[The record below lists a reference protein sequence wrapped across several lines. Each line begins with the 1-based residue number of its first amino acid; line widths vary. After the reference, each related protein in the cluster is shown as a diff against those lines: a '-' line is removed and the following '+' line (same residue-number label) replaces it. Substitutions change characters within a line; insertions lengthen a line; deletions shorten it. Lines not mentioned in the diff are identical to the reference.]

1 VGERAGAAL
10 FRPRRNGKKDFALI
24 YPTRTAV
31 LAAAAGAPAAL
42 LVALRMPDRWY
53 LGLAWPA
60 AVIVLTLI
68 DAVLSLPARRIGVTV
83 DMPRDASVGETVETV
98 ITVTAPPRR
107 LLRVEVAL
115 AADPIVTVADEGRA
129 TVKLAAGIGA
139 VALPVDTHRRGTA
152 VFPWLWTRWH
162 GPMMLVWREK
172 KLANDTPLK
181 ILPDVRP
188 VRDRGA
194 RIFQRHAL
202 QGLMVQLDRGDGTD
216 FDALVEFRSGMD
228 RRAIDW
234 KQSARHL
241 KLHAKEYRTE
251 RNNQIVFAI
260 DSGRQMSE
268 PVGGVPR
275 VDRAVS
281 AMLLTGWVALKLGD
295 RVALHSFDSR
305 PRIASGLISGAG
317 AFVELQH
324 LAAGIDYSGDET
336 NYTYALTTLAA
347 RLTRRSMIV
356 MFTEFTDL
364 TSADF
369 MIRAAARLAETHLM
383 LIVVLRDEELEGFV
397 DRAPETADDVTRAVT
412 AAALLKD
419 RLLVL
424 TRLRHLGAH
433 VIESEYDRVADRL
446 VEGYI
451 DLKRR
456 NLL

>member
-1 VGERAGAAL
+1 MKLRNLLAGATIAL
-10 FRPRRNGKKDFALI
+10 PLVLGSAYAQSSDPAKTLVV
-24 YPTRTAV
+24 AV
-31 LAAAAGAPAAL
+31 PSDAVGLEPGANKAEPIGSEVIL
-42 LVALRMPDRWY
+42 NVFDTLVAW
-53 LGLAWPA
+53 
-60 AVIVLTLI
+60 
-68 DAVLSLPARRIGVTV
+68 
-83 DMPRDASVGETVETV
+83 
-98 ITVTAPPRR
+98 TAPDFTQ
-107 LLRVEVAL
+107 L
-115 AADPIVTVADEGRA
+115 EGRLA
-129 TVKLAAGIGA
+129 DSWTVSPDGTEFDFKLREGIKF
-139 VALPVDTHRRGTA
+139 H
-152 VFPWLWTRWH
+152 
-162 GPMMLVWREK
+162 
-172 KLANDTPLK
+172 
-181 ILPDVRP
+181 
-188 VRDRGA
+188 
-194 RIFQRHAL
+194 
-202 QGLMVQLDRGDGTD
+202 DGTD

-268 PVGGVPR
+268 PVGGIPR

-305 PRIASGLISGAG
+305 PRIASGLISGAA
-317 AFVELQH
+317 AFPELQH
-324 LAAGIDYSGDET
+324 LAAGIDYSGEET

-369 MIRAAARLAETHLM
+369 MIRAAARLVETHLL
-383 LIVVLRDEELEGFV
+383 LIVVLRDEELESIV
-397 DRAPETADDVTRAVT
+397 DRTPESADDVTRAVT
-412 AAALLKD
+412 AAGLLKD
-419 RLLVL
+419 RLLAL

-446 VEGYI
+446 VEGYV

>member
-1 VGERAGAAL
+1 V
-10 FRPRRNGKKDFALI
+10 I
-24 YPTRTAV
+24 YPTRLAV
-31 LAAAAGAPAAL
+31 LAAAAGAPVAL
-42 LVALRMPDRWY
+42 LVAMRMADRWY
-53 LGLAWPA
+53 VALAWPVAVFA
-60 AVIVLTLI
+60 ATLI
-68 DAVLSLPARRIGVTV
+68 DAILALSARDIVAVLTLPAT
-83 DMPRDASVGETVETV
+83 ASVGEDVEAIV
-98 ITVTAPPRR
+98 SVTATARGAPGRA
-107 LLRVEVAL
+107 EVAVSGDDL
-115 AADPIVTVADEGRA
+115 VAIADDGRA
-129 TVKLAAGIGA
+129 TVALSGGRGA
-139 VALPVDTHRRGTA
+139 VALPVETLRRGTA
-152 VFPWLWTRWH
+152 RFAALWVRWR
-162 GPMMLVWREK
+162 GPLGLIWQGKRIASDAS
-172 KLANDTPLK
+172 LA
-181 ILPDVRP
+181 ILPDIRP
-188 VRDRGA
+188 VHEKGA

-216 FDALVEFRSGMD
+216 FDALVEYRSGMD

-251 RNNQIVFAI
+251 RNNQIVFAV
-260 DSGRQMSE
+260 DAGRQMSE
-268 PVGGVPR
+268 PVAGVPR
-275 VDRAVS
+275 IDRAVA

-317 AFVELQH
+317 AFPELQR
-324 LAAGIDYSGDET
+324 LAAKIDYSGDET

-356 MFTEFTDL
+356 LFTEFTDL

-369 MIRAAARLAETHLM
+369 MIRAAARLAEKHLLM
-383 LIVVLRDEELEGFV
+383 VVVLRDEELETIV
-397 DRAPETADDVTRAVT
+397 DRAPQTPDDITRAVT

-419 RLLVL
+419 RLLAL

-433 VIESEYDRVADRL
+433 VIESEYDKVGDRL
-446 VEGYI
+446 VQGYV